1 MDFLKTN
8 LESISQSLS
17 SSYRDTGPK
26 CRFTNEIDVIG
37 GSLINK
43 YESDFAD
50 KILEIIYNPS
60 VAELYEHGLSDGN
73 TRIVSSGALA
83 VFSGKKTGRSPLDK
97 RVVYYNS
104 DSDYIWWD
112 KESPNIKMDEKTF
125 LINRET
131 SICYLNSLDKVY
143 VFDGFAGWDKEYQLK
158 VRIISSRP
166 YHCLFMHNMLI
177 RPSKDE
183 LINFGDPD
191 FTVYNA
197 GVFPCNRLSGYM
209 TSSTSIDFDYHRREV
224 VILGSQYAGEMKKG
238 IFSVMHYLMP
248 RQNILSL
255 HSSCNISNSENN
267 CALFFGLS
275 GTGKTTLSADSHRML
290 IGDDEHCWTDNGVF
304 NIEGG
309 CYAKCIG
316 LKKESEPEIW
326 DAIRFGTV
334 LENVGYDLLTR
345 EVDFDNISSTENT
358 RAAYPIDFINN
369 AKIPCVTKHPNNIIF
384 LTCDAFGV
392 LPPVSKLSKEKAMYY
407 FISGYTA
414 KIPGTE
420 MGVKEPIPTFSA
432 CFGEAFIVCHPS
444 VYANLLKEKIEEH
457 NVNVY
462 LINTG
467 WIQGGYGSNDGKRCP
482 LKYTRKIV
490 DCIHN
495 NSINNYPLKTLPVFN
510 IDYFVDME
518 EIPNEILD
526 PMIGWRDNTEY
537 MNNLKELASKFQTN
551 FKKYKEPTIEIFGP
565 CESK

>member
-1 MDFLKTN
+1 MDILKTN

-97 RVVYYNS
+97 RVVYYHA

-112 KESPNIKMDEKTF
+112 KESPNIKMDETTF

-143 VFDGFAGWDKEYQLK
+143 IFDVFAGWDKEYQLK

-183 LINFGDPD
+183 LLNFGDPD

-248 RQNILSL
+248 RKKILSL
-255 HSSCNISNSENN
+255 HSSCNISNTEDN

-495 NSINNYPLKTLPVFN
+495 NSINNYPLKTLPIFN

-537 MNNLKELASKFQTN
+537 MNNLKELANKFQIN

-565 CESK
+565 CEFK